1 MIRGMYAPNL
11 SASMRTEQN
20 NIIVIG
26 GDHHNTLGVIRS
38 LGYKGLYPNLVVVTN
53 HKKPYV
59 SYSKYIQ
66 QYHILTSA
74 NDIVDYLLKT
84 KSTYDSKQVVI
95 SCADCVTAI
104 LDTHQE
110 QLSAFYHLPVGKGN
124 IVQVMNKD
132 TMANI
137 AKECG
142 LVTPRTIMIND
153 VSFSNHIKYIFKP
166 LKSIEGSKADI
177 AVVKSKEELNTFLSY
192 TQCEKFQIQEYIE
205 KNLEFQLIGCSLNEG
220 KTIIIPGVSIILRQP
235 ENTNTGFLKYISLD
249 EFQFDEIEKCKKFIQ
264 TIGYSGLFS
273 MEFLRGK
280 DGKDYFMEIN
290 MRNDGNSICVTSAGV
305 NLPFIWYNYNIGKK
319 EWMEESKKTIK
330 ETLVMPEFDD
340 FVNVL
345 KSNISLRQWIRDVR
359 QTDCFMEYDKSDMKP
374 FYVGLLQQFSNY
386 FKLFFRKLH
395 IIK

>member
-1 MIRGMYAPNL
+1 
-11 SASMRTEQN
+11 
-20 NIIVIG
+20 
-26 GDHHNTLGVIRS
+26 
-38 LGYKGLYPNLVVVTN
+38 
-53 HKKPYV
+53 
-59 SYSKYIQ
+59 
-66 QYHILTSA
+66 
-74 NDIVDYLLKT
+74 
-84 KSTYDSKQVVI
+84 
-95 SCADCVTAI
+95 
-104 LDTHQE
+104 
-110 QLSAFYHLPVGKGN
+110 
-124 IVQVMNKD
+124 
-132 TMANI
+132 
-137 AKECG
+137 
-142 LVTPRTIMIND
+142 MIND

-235 ENTNTGFLKYISLD
+235 ENTNTGFLKYISLE

>member
-1 MIRGMYAPNL
+1 MTRGMYALNL

-26 GDHHNTLGVIRS
+26 TDHHNTLGVIRS

-66 QYHILTSA
+66 QYHVLTSA

-95 SCADCVTAI
+95 SCADYITAI

-110 QLSAFYHLPVGKGN
+110 LLSAFYHLPVGKGN

-177 AVVKSKEELNTFLSY
+177 AVVKSEEELNTFLSY

-205 KNLEFQLIGCSLNEG
+205 KNIEFQLIGCSLNEG
-220 KTIIIPGVSIILRQP
+220 KTIIIPGASIILRQP

-249 EFQFDEIEKCKKFIQ
+249 EFQFDGIEKCKKIIQ

-319 EWMEESKKTIK
+319 EWIEESKKAIK

-345 KSNISLRQWIRDVR
+345 KRKISLRQWIRDVR

-374 FYVGLLQQFSNY
+374 FYVGLVQQFSNY